1 MQTTEEQ
8 LTDVGFFPPFTFQ
21 APSSAPSLLQLAPAA
36 DSNGLPATC
45 RWSFVLHTQR
55 ATTAGLWVSVSMKL
69 MQIYRGA
76 VKKDDK

>member
-8 LTDVGFFPPFTFQ
+8 LTDVGFFPHLHFKTLPQ
-21 APSSAPSLLQLAPAA
+21 LLLSSNWPLQL
-36 DSNGLPATC
+36 
-45 RWSFVLHTQR
+45 TQMDFQQSVGGPLFCTQC
-55 ATTAGLWVSVSMKL
+55 ATTAGLWVSVSMKI